1 MAEFKYQEPFPVQK
15 DSTEY
20 RLLTRDHVK
29 TITVDGREIL
39 KVEKEGLELLAR
51 EAYADVSFYLRASH
65 LEKLANI
72 LADPEASDNDKFV
85 AHTMLMNQVV
95 AAEGQLPTCQD
106 TGTAI
111 CIGKKGENVWTG
123 CNDAE
128 AISRG
133 VFETYRDRNLRYS
146 QVVPFTMTEEKN
158 SGCNLPAQIDIYA
171 TQGNK
176 YEVLFITKGG
186 GSANKTFL
194 YQQTKA
200 LLNEE
205 TLTKFLQE
213 KVGTCVQVLC
223 DGVDEET
230 GGRFVGRAY
239 WSAPEIDGKVYFR
252 APFAEQGKTYAVHIT
267 AADSYDLYGQTPDFE
282 G

>member
-1 MAEFKYQEPFPVQK
+1 MSEFKYQEPFPLGK
-15 DSTEY
+15 DETKY
-20 RLLTRDHVK
+20 RLLTKEYVSVEECCGRR
-29 TITVDGREIL
+29 ILRVDPR
-39 KVEKEGLELLAR
+39 GLELLAR
-51 EAYADVSFYLRASH
+51 EAFADVSFFLRPAH
-65 LEKLANI
+65 LQKLANI

-176 YEVLFITKGG
+176 YEFLFITKGG

-205 TLTKFLQE
+205 TLTKFLKE
-213 KVGTCVQVLC
+213 KVLDLGTSACPPQKISFAAWVRK
-223 DGVDEET
+223 DT
-230 GGRFVGRAY
+230 GNSSVTCGSTLQRSFH
-239 WSAPEIDGKVYFR
+239 S
-252 APFAEQGKTYAVHIT
+252 
-267 AADSYDLYGQTPDFE
+267 
-282 G
+282 